1 MSRGHAVLLASA
13 GEMQYNGGIIMKE
26 KRPKTLSRLGDLIR
40 TERIRAKMT
49 PKQVAK
55 KCGVAESYIVAV
67 EKGTKI
73 IADDQARRI
82 LKSIGLREQTEADF
96 SLDDIAATV
105 DLATVSSPTAKT
117 VAQPKPKPQPE
128 AEVVA
133 STEEEKGVG
142 GSVWLDALTSVLK
155 HVPVMNA
162 VMKPVDHRLMPI
174 VSGKIEGANPDKV
187 FYYLAP
193 DDSMRGFRI
202 HQGDLALIVPAHS
215 PIDGAVMLV
224 EYNNHRFLRKVK
236 RLADF
241 TVILQSFDKEYDA
254 VTAQVNEVNFIGRA
268 AKLEVTL

>member
-1 MSRGHAVLLASA
+1 M
-13 GEMQYNGGIIMKE
+13 
-26 KRPKTLSRLGDLIR
+26 SRLGDLIR
-40 TERIRAKMT
+40 TERVRQKMT
-49 PKQVAK
+49 PKQVAR
-55 KCGVAESYIVAV
+55 KCGVAESYIIAV
-67 EKGTKI
+67 ENGTRI

-82 LKSIGLREQTEADF
+82 LKTIGLREQTEADF
-96 SLDDIAATV
+96 TLDDIATTV
-105 DLATVSSPTAKT
+105 DLASVQPQMAKA
-117 VAQPKPKPQPE
+117 VQKPRPQE
-128 AEVVA
+128 AERVA
-133 STEEEKGVG
+133 STQEKDEGVV

-162 VMKPVDHRLMPI
+162 IMKPIDHRLLPI

-187 FYYLAP
+187 FYYLVP

-215 PIDGAVMLV
+215 PIDGAIMLV

-236 RLADF
+236 KLADL

-254 VTAQVNEVNFIGRA
+254 ETAQINECTFIGRA

>member
-1 MSRGHAVLLASA
+1 M
-13 GEMQYNGGIIMKE
+13 
-26 KRPKTLSRLGDLIR
+26 SRLGDLIR

-117 VAQPKPKPQPE
+117 VAGARSAARPAPKPQPE

-142 GSVWLDALTSVLK
+142 GSIWLDALTSVLK
-155 HVPVMNA
+155 RVPVMNA
-162 VMKPVDHRLMPI
+162 IMKPIDYRLLPI

-215 PIDGAVMLV
+215 PVDGSVMLV
-224 EYNNHRFLRKVK
+224 EYNSHRFLRKVK
-236 RLADF
+236 KLADF

-254 VTAQVNEVNFIGRA
+254 VTAQINEVNFIGRA
-268 AKLEVTL
+268 VKLEVTL

>member
-1 MSRGHAVLLASA
+1 
-13 GEMQYNGGIIMKE
+13 MKE

-40 TERIRAKMT
+40 TERIRAKLT

-117 VAQPKPKPQPE
+117 VAQPKPQPE

>member
-1 MSRGHAVLLASA
+1 M
-13 GEMQYNGGIIMKE
+13 
-26 KRPKTLSRLGDLIR
+26 SRLGDLIR
-40 TERIRAKMT
+40 TERVRAKLT
-49 PKQVAK
+49 PKQLAK

-82 LKSIGLREQTEADF
+82 LKAIGLREQTEADF

-105 DLATVSSPTAKT
+105 DLAAVASPVAKA
-117 VAQPKPKPQPE
+117 VAQPRPKPAPE
-128 AEVVA
+128 AELVA
-133 STEEEKGVG
+133 STGGRASASNKNIQDDEGEKGVG
-142 GSVWLDALTSVLK
+142 GSIWLDALTSVLK
-155 HVPVMNA
+155 RVPVNNA
-162 VMKPVDHRLMPI
+162 IMKPIDHRLLPI
-174 VSGKIEGANPDKV
+174 VGGKIEGANPDKV
-187 FYYLAP
+187 FYYLTP

-215 PIDGAVMLV
+215 PIDGAIMLV

-236 RLADF
+236 KLADF

-254 VTAQVNEVNFIGRA
+254 VTAQINECTFIGRA

>member
-1 MSRGHAVLLASA
+1 M
-13 GEMQYNGGIIMKE
+13 
-26 KRPKTLSRLGDLIR
+26 SRLGDLIR
-40 TERIRAKMT
+40 TERVRAKLT
-49 PKQVAK
+49 PKQLAK

-105 DLATVSSPTAKT
+105 DLAAVASPVAKAVT
-117 VAQPKPKPQPE
+117 SRPAPKPAPE
-128 AEVVA
+128 AELVA
-133 STEEEKGVG
+133 STGGRAPSGNKNIQDDEGEKGVG
-142 GSVWLDALTSVLK
+142 GSIWLDALTSVLK
-155 HVPVMNA
+155 RVPVNNA
-162 VMKPVDHRLMPI
+162 IMKPIDYRLLPI
-174 VSGKIEGANPDKV
+174 VGSKIEGANPDKV

-215 PIDGAVMLV
+215 PIDGAIMLV

-236 RLADF
+236 KLADF

-254 VTAQVNEVNFIGRA
+254 VTAQINECTFIGRA

>member
-1 MSRGHAVLLASA
+1 M
-13 GEMQYNGGIIMKE
+13 
-26 KRPKTLSRLGDLIR
+26 SRLGDLIR
-40 TERIRAKMT
+40 TERIRAKLT
-49 PKQVAK
+49 PKQLAK
-55 KCGVAESYIVAV
+55 KCGVAESYLVAV

-105 DLATVSSPTAKT
+105 DLATVSSPVAKT
-117 VAQPKPKPQPE
+117 VAARPAPKPQPE

-142 GSVWLDALTSVLK
+142 GSIWLDALTSVLK
-155 HVPVMNA
+155 RVPVMNA
-162 VMKPVDHRLMPI
+162 IMKPIDYRLLPI
-174 VSGKIEGANPDKV
+174 VGGKIEGANPDKV

-215 PIDGAVMLV
+215 PIDGSVMLV

-236 RLADF
+236 KLADF

-254 VTAQVNEVNFIGRA
+254 VTAQINECTFIGRA